1 VAKSKAG
8 SPARGESPHLQRR
21 VIEVSKCA
29 APSVYAAI
37 NAVSAELAKAGIAE
51 SHLNQADD
59 YKYRSIDD
67 LLDRLAPL
75 LANHKLCVLPRVV
88 ERELVERRD
97 EGQRLL
103 FHVALKVAFTLTSVE
118 DGSSHMIEAYGEALD
133 PSDKATPKAMSA
145 AYKSAMIQAFCIPL
159 AGSEDPDRAS
169 PRASARTHIAE
180 PVQGWEQWARDIEDI
195 IGVCESE
202 AAIDLVRERN
212 RELLQA
218 LSLERQE
225 LYREL
230 GECFAARGEALR
242 TRPVVTSRHKQGSR
256 SSKSAVN
263 TTQRMGEKEDA

>member
-1 VAKSKAG
+1 M
-8 SPARGESPHLQRR
+8 
-21 VIEVSKCA
+21 A

-37 NAVSAELAKAGIAE
+37 NAVSAELAKAGIAK
-51 SHLNQADD
+51 SHVNQADD

-75 LANHKLCVLPRVV
+75 LANHKLCVVPRVV

-202 AAIDLVRERN
+202 AAIDLVQDRN
-212 RELLQA
+212 RKMLLA
-218 LSLERQE
+218 LSCERQE

-230 GECFAARGEALR
+230 GVSFGARRQVFRER
-242 TRPVVTSRHKQGSR
+242 TAERVPPRRRKQPTKLT
-256 SSKSAVN
+256 SKSR
-263 TTQRMGEKEDA
+263 TQAQEKVDA

>member
-1 VAKSKAG
+1 M
-8 SPARGESPHLQRR
+8 
-21 VIEVSKCA
+21 A

-37 NAVSAELAKAGIAE
+37 NAVSAELAKAGIAK
-51 SHLNQADD
+51 SHVNQADD

-75 LANHKLCVLPRVV
+75 LANHKLCVLPRVI

-97 EGQRLL
+97 EGMRLL

-118 DGSSHMIEAYGEALD
+118 DGSSHLIEAYGEALD
-133 PSDKATPKAMSA
+133 PSDKATAKAMSA

-180 PVQGWEQWARDIEDI
+180 PVQGWEQWAREIEDI

-202 AAIDLVRERN
+202 AAIDLVQERN
-212 RELLQA
+212 REPLLA
-218 LSLERQE
+218 LSCERQE

-230 GECFAARGEALR
+230 GESFGARRRVIRERSAER
-242 TRPVVTSRHKQGSR
+242 APPSRRKQPTKST
-256 SSKSAVN
+256 SKSR
-263 TTQRMGEKEDA
+263 TQAQEKVVA

>member
-1 VAKSKAG
+1 M
-8 SPARGESPHLQRR
+8 
-21 VIEVSKCA
+21 A

-37 NAVSAELAKAGIAE
+37 NAVSAELAKAGIAK
-51 SHLNQADD
+51 SHVNQADD

-75 LANHKLCVLPRVV
+75 LANHKLCVLPRVI

-202 AAIDLVRERN
+202 AAIDLVQERN
-212 RELLQA
+212 RELLLA
-218 LSLERQE
+218 FSCERPE
-225 LYREL
+225 LYREV
-230 GECFAARGEALR
+230 GECFGVRRQVFQERSAERM
-242 TRPVVTSRHKQGSR
+242 PPSRRKQPTKST
-256 SSKSAVN
+256 SKSR
-263 TTQRMGEKEDA
+263 TQAQEKVDA

>member
-1 VAKSKAG
+1 M
-8 SPARGESPHLQRR
+8 
-21 VIEVSKCA
+21 A

-37 NAVSAELAKAGIAE
+37 NAVSAELAKAGIAK
-51 SHLNQADD
+51 SHVNQADD

-118 DGSSHMIEAYGEALD
+118 DGSTHMIEAYGEALD
-133 PSDKATPKAMSA
+133 ASDKATAKAMSA

-159 AGSEDPDRAS
+159 AGTEDPDRAS

-180 PVQGWEQWARDIEDI
+180 PVQGWEQWSRDIEDI

-202 AAIDLVRERN
+202 AAIDLVQKRN
-212 RELLQA
+212 RKLLLA
-218 LSLERQE
+218 LSCERKE

-230 GECFAARGEALR
+230 GKSFGARRQVIQERSAER
-242 TRPVVTSRHKQGSR
+242 MPPSQRKQLTKST
-256 SSKSAVN
+256 SKSRA
-263 TTQRMGEKEDA
+263 QAQEKVDA